1 MARADDKFKPA
12 LVGKK
17 IPILTLDNKWHKLF
31 TQSEFTPELMGLEK
45 NLNELLKRQA
55 KVTSESKEL
64 KKIKKKLMDDVVLLA
79 DAMGEHPT
87 KKQDKEM
94 SERKRLIEECNEKMD
109 AYEEEMV
116 ELPRQINQLNN
127 QLMLITMDVCYRK
140 LRQSTEE
147 LSEIDEWI
155 NNIRRELKKKVVRKK
170 EKEAVIARL
179 YSYMHD
185 IFGAEVI
192 ELFDMEYDPDEK
204 YAKKNDA
211 MKDAKTQEQSETKS
225 DIEKGMASQAAA
237 RSDNGSKMQT
247 GIKKEDENA
256 SISGM
261 TETPKS

>member
-31 TQSEFTPELMGLEK
+31 TQSEFTPELQGLEK
-45 NLNELLKRQA
+45 NLNDLLKRQA
-55 KVTSESKEL
+55 KLTTESKEL

-94 SERKRLIEECNEKMD
+94 SEHKRLIEECNEKMD

-127 QLMLITMDVCYRK
+127 QLMLITMDICYRK

-155 NNIRRELKKKVVRKK
+155 SGIRRELKKKVVRKK
-170 EKEAVIARL
+170 EKEAVIAKL
-179 YSYMHD
+179 YAYMHD

-192 ELFDMEYDPDEK
+192 ELFDMEYDPEEK
-204 YAKKNDA
+204 YAKKGENGQ
-211 MKDAKTQEQSETKS
+211 T
-225 DIEKGMASQAAA
+225 SQAE
-237 RSDNGSKMQT
+237 NGNVPEKNTQAETNSKN
-247 GIKKEDENA
+247 EDGANNE
-256 SISGM
+256 
-261 TETPKS
+261 

>member
-17 IPILTLDNKWHKLF
+17 IPILTLDNKWHRLF
-31 TQSEFTPELMGLEK
+31 TQSEFTPELKSLEK
-45 NLNELLKRQA
+45 KLNDLLKRQA
-55 KVTSESKEL
+55 KVTTESKEL

-127 QLMLITMDVCYRK
+127 QLMLITMDICYRK
-140 LRQSTEE
+140 LKQNTAE

-155 NNIRRELKKKVVRKK
+155 GNIRRELKKKVVRKK

-192 ELFDMEYDPDEK
+192 ELFDMEYNPGEPRV
-204 YAKKNDA
+204 KKDDA
-211 MKDAKTQEQSETKS
+211 GKAAGSEAESKTKS
-225 DIEKGMASQAAA
+225 ASEKGQSPKTIAQAEGTVSEEEK
-237 RSDNGSKMQT
+237 REEEG
-247 GIKKEDENA
+247 NA
-256 SISGM
+256 
-261 TETPKS
+261 ETPKS

>member
-1 MARADDKFKPA
+1 MARVDDKFKPA

-17 IPILTLDNKWHKLF
+17 IPILTLDNKWHRLF
-31 TQSEFTPELMGLEK
+31 TQSEFTPELKGLEK
-45 NLNELLKRQA
+45 NLNDLLKRQA
-55 KVTSESKEL
+55 KLTSESKEL

-127 QLMLITMDVCYRK
+127 QLMLITMDICYRK
-140 LRQSTEE
+140 LKQSTEE

-155 NNIRRELKKKVVRKK
+155 TGIRRELKKKVVRKK

-185 IFGAEVI
+185 IFGVEVI
-192 ELFDMEYDPDEK
+192 DLFDMEYNIEEK
-204 YAKKNDA
+204 YAKK
-211 MKDAKTQEQSETKS
+211 
-225 DIEKGMASQAAA
+225 
-237 RSDNGSKMQT
+237 
-247 GIKKEDENA
+247 ENA
-256 SISGM
+256 GQEATQKAKPDSRPSLERGQISESAEQTDQENEKETESGNESE
-261 TETPKS
+261 ETPKS

>member
-17 IPILTLDNKWHKLF
+17 IPILTLDNKWHRLF
-31 TQSEFTPELMGLEK
+31 TQSEFTPELKSLEK

-55 KVTSESKEL
+55 KVTTESKEL
-64 KKIKKKLMDDVVLLA
+64 KKIKKKLMDDVVFLA

-147 LSEIDEWI
+147 LAEIDEWI

-192 ELFDMEYDPDEK
+192 ELFDMEYDPEEK
-204 YAKKNDA
+204 YARKDDAGKGPKPEHKSEAGSAAERGLSSQTAAQAGNGNAAGNEMRTEIKN
-211 MKDAKTQEQSETKS
+211 EE
-225 DIEKGMASQAAA
+225 E
-237 RSDNGSKMQT
+237 NGN
-247 GIKKEDENA
+247 DE
-256 SISGM
+256 
-261 TETPKS
+261 